1 MKSSPKTF
9 TFSKNTRKKHQD
21 FDVGS
26 NWEFVGE
33 KNRLEIVEPY
43 INLDQTIAMN
53 RKAYILMC
61 FSFDFLVVSN
71 SEKKFSLADGFSLDS
86 EEGRRILKAKSQ
98 HVGEV
103 RQVRMFLLH
112 KLHSKLELIES
123 H

>member
-1 MKSSPKTF
+1 MWDPAGKF
-9 TFSKNTRKKHQD
+9 I
-21 FDVGS
+21 
-26 NWEFVGE
+26 GE

-53 RKAYILMC
+53 RKAYICTTNVLLMC

-71 SEKKFSLADGFSLDS
+71 SEKTFSLADGFSLDS

-112 KLHSKLELIES
+112 KLRVPFKLRIFLR
-123 H
+123 

>member
-26 NWEFVGE
+26 NWEFFGE
-33 KNRLEIVEPY
+33 KNRLEILEPY

-53 RKAYILMC
+53 RKAMC

-71 SEKKFSLADGFSLDS
+71 SGKKFSLADGFSLDS